1 MSKIYTTLLLLL
13 LLSIQAQ
20 AQTNVDVAN
29 ATLVNTFPY
38 VETNFSSTGGG
49 TAIGMV
55 GTCNTIPCCSVLVYK
70 VVTPLPGSIRVDLDN
85 FTPFTQTMLA
95 YTANVPNPTTWS
107 DLTYFP
113 GEPGN
118 FCGFR
123 DSMQLGRGYW
133 PPSGGYTHPSSASQ
147 YVPAGEY
154 YILVLNQ
161 NQQNNLGIGNQNTL
175 TFRYAP
181 ACPTNAICG
190 SVNETYCDGSAYI
203 APSGQTYSTTGTYQD
218 TALGVAP
225 GGLDSITFITIQS
238 NYTVLAQDVLPDT
251 SLCTDDTLRQEAV
264 TNYVSYAAFSGS
276 NYININ
282 PVAASLANSDR
293 SAFMW
298 MKQAVPVAGNNQVLL
313 GINTSGGGNVANLQ
327 IGTNQ
332 ELQIYDGGTTQSSGV
347 AVTDGQW
354 HYVGYT
360 YDNATGETKIYIDGN
375 EVMTYVNGQN
385 SIATSQFSLGQE
397 FDNGTAS
404 DFYTGEMT
412 EISIWNTVLSAT
424 DIDLGMQA
432 VIKNTHPNYANL
444 VAYYPCLSICNTANI
459 SLLDYSSNNNDGTA
473 TTEGLLVNTNFE
485 QIPNFNSADWY
496 TKEWSSTNLGTAFS
510 SANRIDIELTA
521 TDNFTLVLK
530 RDYLEITEIWTVNP
544 QPATQ
549 PEIAVEGNSTLIPD
563 GDLLPQVIDGTN
575 YGDME
580 IGASP
585 ISKVFTIKNTGNT
598 SLDITGVTLSGIN
611 ASDFSITSMP
621 TALLNAGA
629 STTFVVEFNPAALV
643 GQKTATIE
651 ISNSD
656 CNESLYT
663 FGIEGVALGALFSE
677 VRGQMLT
684 LNGTSDHV
692 IIDAVAG
699 SIAGATEFTFEGWI
713 NADATQ
719 AGADR
724 IVCVNTSGGGNVIL
738 FYLDAGR
745 LRTYDGATD
754 TYGSPDLRG
763 TGWHHVAFTHDNS
776 THRVY
781 LDGVLLDSKGGSVTT
796 FAANNQWSI
805 GQEWDNGSK
814 GDYFKGKIDEVRI
827 WKDVRTQQ
835 EIRERMHLSLESR
848 HLVSGDDNLVAYYQ
862 FDTDAVAGT
871 ANGVKEVLGNH
882 GTSFGGVY
890 SNSEVAV
897 GKGFSSTQV
906 ISAAGNY
913 TFVNTD
919 LELMF
924 SGLMPND
931 EVVVTKI
938 ITELPHNE
946 STNIMVNNPG
956 VYWVVDNYGI
966 NAGLNATAKFKFADG
981 AIANTVNANHQIHKR
996 GSRAYEVIDWL
1007 DLPASAL
1014 GLGVG
1019 DNHVSLNNI
1028 SDFSQ
1033 FALTSNSST
1042 FVGGIPALPI
1052 ELMAFKVERQTV
1064 DQVDIRWTTA
1074 TEINNKGFYIERM
1087 LDLEDG
1093 FKAIGWVDGHG
1104 TTASTTYYQEEDE
1117 NSYEGVS
1124 YYRLKQIDFDGTTTY
1139 SGIRAVDGIKRA
1151 PIDVNIYPNPAQDYI
1166 NIRFDNL
1173 PIEVEMARIQIIN
1186 SNGQI
1191 ITTQQVSLEA
1201 YQVIQLDEIQGLIP
1215 SIYLLSIEMDNGDR
1229 LLHKF
1234 IKMDD

>member
-1 MSKIYTTLLLLL
+1 V
-13 LLSIQAQ
+13 Q

-38 VETNFSSTGGG
+38 VENNFSSAGGG
-49 TAIGMV
+49 TATGMI
-55 GTCNTIPCCSVLVYK
+55 GTCTTIPCCSVLVYK

-123 DSMQLGRGYW
+123 DSMQIGRGYW
-133 PPSGGYTHPSSASQ
+133 PPSGGYNHPVSASQ
-147 YVPAGEY
+147 YIPAGTY
-154 YILVLNQ
+154 YILVLNE
-161 NQQNNLGIGNQNTL
+161 NQQNSLGIGSLNTL

-181 ACPTNAICG
+181 ACPTNAICS

-203 APSGQTYSTTGTYQD
+203 APSGQAYSATGSYQD

-238 NYTVLAQDVLPDT
+238 DYTMLAQDILPDT

-282 PVAASLANSDR
+282 PVAASLDNSNR

-313 GINTSGGGNVANLQ
+313 GINTAGGGNVANLQ

-332 ELQIYDGGTTQSSGV
+332 ELQLYDGGTTHGSGV
-347 AVTDGQW
+347 TITDGQW

-360 YDNATGETKIYIDGN
+360 YDNSTGETKIYIDGS
-375 EVMTYVNGQN
+375 EVLTYINGQN
-385 SIATSQFSLGQE
+385 SITTSQFSLGQE
-397 FDNGTAS
+397 FDTGNPS

-412 EISIWNTVLSAT
+412 EISIWNAVLSAT
-424 DIDLGMQA
+424 DVGLGMQA
-432 VIKNTHPNYANL
+432 VIKNTHPKYVNL

-459 SLLDYSSNNNDGTA
+459 SLLDYSNNNNDGTA
-473 TTEGLLVNTNFE
+473 TTEGLLVNASFE
-485 QIPNFNSADWY
+485 QITNFNSADWY
-496 TKEWSSTNLGTAFS
+496 TKEWSSTNLGPAFS
-510 SANRIDIELTA
+510 SADRIDIKLTA

-530 RDYLEITEIWTVNP
+530 RDYIEITEIWTVDP
-544 QPATQ
+544 QSATQ
-549 PEIAVEGNSTLIPD
+549 AEIRVEGNSILIAD
-563 GDLLPQVIDGTN
+563 GDLLPQAIDGTS
-575 YGDME
+575 YGDMA
-580 IGASP
+580 IGTSP
-585 ISKVFTIKNTGNT
+585 ISKTYTIKNTGNT
-598 SLDITGVTLSGIN
+598 GLDIAGVTLSGIN

-621 TALLNAGA
+621 IALLNAGA
-629 STTFVVEFNPAALV
+629 STTFTVEFNPAALV
-643 GQKTATIE
+643 GQKVATIE

-656 CNESLYT
+656 CDESFYT
-663 FGIEGVALGALFSE
+663 FEIEGLALGALFSE

-692 IIDAVAG
+692 IIDNVAG
-699 SIAGATEFTFEGWI
+699 SIAGATEFTFEAWI

-745 LRTYDGATD
+745 LKTHDGATD

-781 LDGVLLDSKGGSVTT
+781 LDGVLLGSKGGSVST

-814 GDYFKGKIDEVRI
+814 GDYFKGKMDEVRI

-835 EIRERMHLSLESR
+835 EIREQMHLSLESKN
-848 HLVSGDDNLVAYYQ
+848 LSSSADNLVAYYQ
-862 FDTDAVAGT
+862 FDGDAVAGT
-871 ANGVKEVLGNH
+871 VDGVKDVLGND
-882 GTSFGGVY
+882 GTSSGGIY

-897 GKGFSSTQV
+897 GKGFSSTQLV
-906 ISAAGNY
+906 SAAGNY
-913 TFVNTD
+913 MFANTD

-924 SGLMPND
+924 SGIMPND

-938 ITELPHNE
+938 TTELPHNE
-946 STNIMVNNPG
+946 SMNIMVNNPG
-956 VYWVVDNYGI
+956 VYWVVDNYGV
-966 NAGLNATAKFKFADG
+966 NAGLTVTAKFKFADG
-981 AIANTVNANHQIHKR
+981 AISDATITNHQIHKR
-996 GSRAYEVIDWL
+996 GSKEYEVINWADIA
-1007 DLPASAL
+1007 ASAV
-1014 GLGVG
+1014 GTGAG

-1033 FALTSNSST
+1033 FALTANVST
-1042 FVGGIPALPI
+1042 FVSAIPSLPI
-1052 ELMAFKVERQTV
+1052 ELMLFEVKRQTI
-1064 DQVDIRWTTA
+1064 DQVELYWTTA
-1074 TEINNKGFYIERM
+1074 TEVNNEGFYIERM
-1087 LDLEDG
+1087 LDRETE
-1093 FKAIGWVDGHG
+1093 FKAIGWVDGYG
-1104 TTASTTYYQEEDE
+1104 TTTSVMYYKEEDE

-1124 YYRLKQIDFDGTTTY
+1124 YYRLKQVDFDGTTSY
-1139 SGIRAVDGIKRA
+1139 SGIRAVEGIERT
-1151 PIDVNIYPNPAQDYI
+1151 PIDLNVYPNPTQNYL

-1173 PIEVEMARIQIIN
+1173 PKEVTTATIQIMN
-1186 SNGQI
+1186 VNGQVVRS
-1191 ITTQQVSLEA
+1191 QEVAVEA
-1201 YQVIQLDEIQGLIP
+1201 YQVIRLNEIQELTP
-1215 SIYLLSIEMDNGDR
+1215 AIYLLSIEMDNGDR

-1234 IKMDD
+1234 IKTDD

>member
-1 MSKIYTTLLLLL
+1 MNKIYTTLILLLL
-13 LLSIQAQ
+13 FSIQAQ
-20 AQTNVDVAN
+20 AQPNVDVAN

-38 VETNFSSTGGG
+38 VENNFSSAGGG
-49 TAIGMV
+49 TATGLQ
-55 GTCNTIPCCSVLVYK
+55 GTCPAIPCCSVLVYK
-70 VVTPLPGSIRVDLDN
+70 IVTPLPGSIRADLDN
-85 FTPFTQTMLA
+85 FSPFTQTIIA

-107 DLTYFP
+107 DLTYFS

-133 PPSGGYTHPSSASQ
+133 PPSGGYAHPASVSQ
-147 YVPAGEY
+147 YIPAGEY
-154 YILVLNQ
+154 YILVLNE
-161 NQQNNLGIGNQNTL
+161 NQQNNLGIGSLNTL

-181 ACPTNAICG
+181 ACPNNTICT

-203 APSGQTYSTTGTYQD
+203 APSGQSYSATGSYQD
-218 TALGVAP
+218 TALGVAA
-225 GGLDSITFITIQS
+225 GGWDSITFITIES
-238 NYTVLAQDVLPDT
+238 NYTILTQDILPDT

-282 PVAASLANSDR
+282 PVAAPLANSNR

-298 MKQAVPVAGNNQVLL
+298 MKQGLAVANNQVLL

-332 ELQIYDGGTTQSSGV
+332 ELQVYDGGTTQSSGV
-347 AVTDGQW
+347 TVTDGLW

-360 YDNATGETKIYIDGN
+360 YDNATGETNVYIDGT
-375 EVMTYVNGQN
+375 EVLTYVNGQN

-397 FDNGTAS
+397 FDNGNPS

-412 EISIWNTVLSAT
+412 EISIWNTVLSAA
-424 DIDLGMQA
+424 DIGLGMQA

-459 SLLDYSSNNNDGTA
+459 SLLDYSANNNDGTA
-473 TTEGLLVNTNFE
+473 TTEGLLVNTIFE

-496 TKEWSSTNLGTAFS
+496 TKEWSSTNLGAAFS
-510 SANRIDIELTA
+510 SANSINLQLTA

-530 RDYLEITEIWTVNP
+530 RDYLEITETWTVDP
-544 QPATQ
+544 RSATQ
-549 PEIAVEGNSTLIPD
+549 AEIVVEGNNLLITD
-563 GDLLPQVIDGTN
+563 GNLSPQVIDGTD

-585 ISKVFTIKNTGNT
+585 ISKTFTIKNTGNIA
-598 SLDITGVTLSGIN
+598 LDITGLTLSGLN

-621 TALLNAGA
+621 VNSLNAGG
-629 STTFVVEFNPAALV
+629 STTFTVEFNPVTPV
-643 GQKTATIE
+643 GEKVATIE

-656 CNESLYT
+656 CNESFYT
-663 FGIEGVALGALFSE
+663 FEIKGVALGTLFSE
-677 VRGQMLT
+677 VRGQMLS

-692 IIDAVAG
+692 IIDNVAG
-699 SIAGATEFTFEGWI
+699 AIAGATEFTFEAWI

-719 AGADR
+719 AGNDR
-724 IVCVNTSGGGNVIL
+724 IVCVNTSGGGNVVL
-738 FYLDAGR
+738 FHLDNGR
-745 LRTYDGATD
+745 IKTYDGATD

-763 TGWHHVAFTHDNS
+763 TGWHHVAFTHDNT

-781 LDGVLLDSKGGSVTT
+781 LDGVLLGSKGGSVST

-814 GDYFKGKIDEVRI
+814 GDYFKGKMDEVRI

-835 EIRERMHLSLESR
+835 EIRERMHLSLESKN
-848 HLVSGDDNLVAYYQ
+848 LLSTDDNLVAYYQ
-862 FDTDAVAGT
+862 FDTDEVVGT
-871 ANGVKEVLGNH
+871 VNGVKDVLGNN
-882 GTSFGGVY
+882 GTSFGVLY

-906 ISAAGNY
+906 VNAAGNY
-913 TFVNTD
+913 MFANTD
-919 LELMF
+919 LELTF

-946 STNIMVNNPG
+946 SINIMGNNPG
-956 VYWVVDNYGI
+956 VYWVVDNYGV
-966 NAGLNATAKFKFADG
+966 NAGLNAMAKFKFADG
-981 AIANTVNANHQIHKR
+981 AIANTLNANHQIHKR
-996 GSRAYEVIDWL
+996 GSREYEVADWA
-1007 DLPASAL
+1007 DFAAST
-1014 GLGVG
+1014 VG
-1019 DNHVSLNNI
+1019 MSAGNNHVSLHNI

-1033 FALTSNSST
+1033 FALTSNIST
-1042 FVGGIPALPI
+1042 FVSAIPSLPI
-1052 ELMAFKVERQTV
+1052 ELMSFKVERPSI
-1064 DQVDIRWTTA
+1064 DQVELYWITA
-1074 TEINNKGFYIERM
+1074 TEVNNKGFYIERM
-1087 LDLEDG
+1087 LDVEDE
-1093 FKAIGWVDGHG
+1093 FKSIGWVDGHG
-1104 TTASTTYYQEEDE
+1104 TTAAVMYYRDTDE
-1117 NSYEGVS
+1117 NSYEGIS

-1139 SGIRAVDGIKRA
+1139 SEIRAVVGIERT
-1151 PIDVNIYPNPAQDYI
+1151 PIDVNVYPNPAQNYL

-1173 PIEVEMARIQIIN
+1173 PEEVETAKIEIKSI
-1186 SNGQI
+1186 NGQI
-1191 ITTQQVSLEA
+1191 LSSKVVSLDA
-1201 YQVIQLDEIQGLIP
+1201 YEVLQINEIELLIP
-1215 SIYLLSIEMDNGDR
+1215 SIYLLSIQMDNGE
-1229 LLHKF
+1229 LLLYKF
-1234 IKMDD
+1234 IKE